1 MQYTESRILH
11 FHIMAELESKIQSR
25 IIKRLEAQGYYVVK
39 LILTNKNG
47 IPDLL
52 VLKDGRTFFVE
63 VKRPGEKP
71 RPLQEYRM
79 NELRE
84 LGFNCEVWKE

>member
-1 MQYTESRILH
+1 MGKKERP
-11 FHIMAELESKIQSR
+11 LESVIQTR
-25 IIKRLEAQGYYVVK
+25 IIKRMEAQGYYVIK
-39 LILTNKNG
+39 LQLTNKNG

-52 VLKDGRTFFVE
+52 CLKDGKASFIE

-71 RPLQEYRM
+71 RVLQEYRH

-84 LGFNCEVWKE
+84 LGFDVMILDF

>member
-1 MQYTESRILH
+1 MGKKERP
-11 FHIMAELESKIQSR
+11 LESVIQAR
-25 IIKRLEAQGYYVVK
+25 IIKRMEARGYYVIK
-39 LILTNKNG
+39 LQLTNKNG

-52 VLKDGRTFFVE
+52 CLKNGKASFIE

-71 RPLQEYRM
+71 RVLQEYRH

-84 LGFNCEVWKE
+84 LGFDVMILDF

>member
-1 MQYTESRILH
+1 MRYTGSRTLH
-11 FHIMAELESKIQSR
+11 YRIMAELESKIQAR

-52 VLKDGRTFFVE
+52 VLKDGKAFFVE

-71 RPLQEYRM
+71 RPLHK
-79 NELRE
+79 NT
-84 LGFNCEVWKE
+84 G

>member
-1 MQYTESRILH
+1 MGKKERP
-11 FHIMAELESKIQSR
+11 LESVIQAR
-25 IIKRLEAQGYYVVK
+25 IIKRMEAQGYYVIK
-39 LILTNKNG
+39 LQLTNKNG

-52 VLKDGRTFFVE
+52 CLKDGKASFIE

-71 RPLQEYRM
+71 RVLQEYRH

-84 LGFNCEVWKE
+84 LGFDVMILDF

>member
-1 MQYTESRILH
+1 
-11 FHIMAELESKIQSR
+11 MAELESKIQAR

-52 VLKDGRTFFVE
+52 ILKNGKAFFVE

-79 NELRE
+79 NALRE
-84 LGFNCEVWKE
+84 LGFICEVWKE

>member
-1 MQYTESRILH
+1 
-11 FHIMAELESKIQSR
+11 MAELESKIQAR

-52 VLKDGRTFFVE
+52 VLK
-63 VKRPGEKP
+63 
-71 RPLQEYRM
+71 
-79 NELRE
+79 E
-84 LGFNCEVWKE
+84 LGFICEVWKE

>member
-1 MQYTESRILH
+1 
-11 FHIMAELESKIQSR
+11 MAELESKIQAG

-52 VLKDGRTFFVE
+52 LLKDGKASFVE

-79 NELRE
+79 SELKK
-84 LGFNCEVWKE
+84 LGFKCEVWPRDQRVTPTE

>member
-1 MQYTESRILH
+1 MRKKERP
-11 FHIMAELESKIQSR
+11 LESAIQAR
-25 IIKRLEAQGYYVVK
+25 IIKRMEAQGYYVIK
-39 LILTNKNG
+39 LLLTNKNG

-52 VLKDGRTFFVE
+52 CLKDGKTSFIE

-71 RPLQEYRM
+71 RALQEYRH

-84 LGFNCEVWKE
+84 LGFDVMILDF